1 MDGSRGAALRR
12 ARSAALI
19 GLTVAFSS
27 GCSGGG
33 DGGRGGDHADRAARP
48 PGAHSWTGRPCALLR
63 GASPADGFVLGS
75 ATDSASP
82 GAREDIGEDGARARY
97 RRADCLAE
105 LTGPDGASWKL
116 TTTASVYEGAGAARQ
131 AYRARE
137 DLDRA
142 HGRGPEKV
150 REAAYA
156 IPADDRG
163 RPGRTLLLRNGDLV
177 LTVSA
182 YAPFGSRA
190 GDVREGLDRIVA
202 GAAHRTE
209 RGLRASGSPA
219 P

>member
-12 ARSAALI
+12 ARSAALV
-19 GLTVAFSS
+19 GLAVAVSAA
-27 GCSGGG
+27 CSGAG
-33 DGGRGGDHADRAARP
+33 DGGNGEDADRAARP
-48 PGAHSWTGRPCALLR
+48 PGSHSWTGRPCALLR
-63 GASPADGFVLGS
+63 GASPADGFALGT

-97 RRADCLAE
+97 RRTGCLAA
-105 LTGPDGASWKL
+105 LRGPDGSSWKL
-116 TTTASVYEGAGAARQ
+116 TTTASVYEGARAARQ

-137 DLDRA
+137 NLDQA

-150 REAAYA
+150 HADAYA

-182 YAPFGSRA
+182 YAPYGSTAR
-190 GDVREGLDRIVA
+190 DVRRGLEQIVE

>member
-12 ARSAALI
+12 ARSAALV
-19 GLTVAFSS
+19 GLAVAVSA

-33 DGGRGGDHADRAARP
+33 DDGRNGEDADRAARP

-63 GASPADGFVLGS
+63 GTSPADGFALGS
-75 ATDSASP
+75 TADSASP
-82 GAREDIGEDGARARY
+82 GAREDIGEDGARARH
-97 RRADCLAE
+97 RRTGCLAD
-105 LTGPDGASWKL
+105 LKGPDGASWKL
-116 TTTASVYEGAGAARQ
+116 TTTASLYEGVRAARQ

-137 DLDRA
+137 NLDRV

-150 REAAYA
+150 HADAYA
-156 IPADDRG
+156 ISTGERG
-163 RPGRTLLLRNGDLV
+163 RPGRTLLLWNGDLV

-182 YAPFGSRA
+182 YAPFGSTA
-190 GDVREGLDRIVA
+190 GDVREGLERIVDS
-202 GAAHRTE
+202 AAHRTE

>member
-12 ARSAALI
+12 ARSAALV
-19 GLTVAFSS
+19 GLAVAVSAA
-27 GCSGGG
+27 CSGG
-33 DGGRGGDHADRAARP
+33 DGGGNGEDADRAARP
-48 PGAHSWTGRPCALLR
+48 PGSHSWTGRPCALLR
-63 GASPADGFVLGS
+63 GASPADGFALGT

-82 GAREDIGEDGARARY
+82 GSREDIGEDGARARY
-97 RRADCLAE
+97 RRTGCLAD
-105 LTGPDGASWKL
+105 LRGPDGSSWKL
-116 TTTASVYEGAGAARQ
+116 TTTASVYEGARAARQ

-150 REAAYA
+150 HADAYA

-182 YAPFGSRA
+182 YAPYGSTAR
-190 GDVREGLDRIVA
+190 DVRRGLEQIVE

>member
-1 MDGSRGAALRR
+1 M
-12 ARSAALI
+12 
-19 GLTVAFSS
+19 
-27 GCSGGG
+27 
-33 DGGRGGDHADRAARP
+33 
-48 PGAHSWTGRPCALLR
+48 
-63 GASPADGFVLGS
+63 
-75 ATDSASP
+75 
-82 GAREDIGEDGARARY
+82 
-97 RRADCLAE
+97 
-105 LTGPDGASWKL
+105 
-116 TTTASVYEGAGAARQ
+116 YEGARAARQ

-150 REAAYA
+150 HAEAYA

-182 YAPFGSRA
+182 YAPYGSTAR
-190 GDVREGLDRIVA
+190 DVRGGLEQIVE

-219 P
+219 PLTNPAVSARWPAHRRCARAVGRAGVFVPRAVRERTSQWTELATREGAVRALASPGPVR